1 MTMARVCQNP
11 RVNLKGQPV
20 RVGDL
25 VHQAER
31 AISPEVIAFYSD
43 TFADRNPVYARDG
56 VAPPLLYHSEVYAH
70 VERWYLRKLV
80 GNLHARQEWL
90 LFAPLRAGSTVL
102 TRSTVSE
109 RYRKRDRDFVVNE
122 VDYCDASGR
131 LLVRSR
137 THQSFLADLPASEGG
152 YVVDRE
158 SAGKKERRAVGEGPG
173 PELEPVELEVD
184 LATCWR
190 FSGPARTYH
199 TDRDE
204 AVKFGFPEVVVQ
216 GMLSTCLVSQVMGN
230 AHGSGWLAGGRM
242 DVKLVN
248 VLWGGERVRARA
260 KLRGES
266 AEGAYTRREYEVWV
280 EKDDAKR
287 TVVTVGTASALLG

>member
-1 MTMARVCQNP
+1 
-11 RVNLKGQPV
+11 
-20 RVGDL
+20 

-31 AISPEVIAFYSD
+31 AVSPEVIAFYCD
-43 TFADRNPVYARDG
+43 TFADRNPIYARDG

-70 VERWYLRKLV
+70 IDRWYLRKLV

-90 LFAPLRAGSTVL
+90 LFAPLRAGETL
-102 TRSTVSE
+102 HTRSIVIE

-131 LLVRSR
+131 PLVRSR
-137 THQSFLADLPASEGG
+137 THQSFLADLPQTEGA
-152 YVVDRE
+152 YVVDRD
-158 SAGKKERRAVGEGPG
+158 SAAKKEKRAVGEGDG
-173 PELEPVELEVD
+173 PELEPVELHVD
-184 LATCWR
+184 LTTCWR
-190 FSGPARTYH
+190 FSGPIKNYH

-204 AVKFGFPEVVVQ
+204 AVKLGFPDVVVQ
-216 GMLSTCLVSQVMGN
+216 GMLSTCLASQVMGN
-230 AHGSGWLAGGRM
+230 AHGAGWLAGGRM

-260 KLRGES
+260 KLRGETP
-266 AEGAYTRREYEVWV
+266 EGAWKRREYEIWV

-287 TVVTVGTASALLG
+287 TVVIVGTASALS